1 MASKYFYHTVV
12 FRILLITLTSF
23 FLWESI
29 PDWRFILITMTL
41 FIVQII
47 SLIYFLNHTN
57 RKIAFFFEAIK
68 NDDSTL
74 HFPLISKNRTV
85 KELNSSLN
93 EVNNLIKQIR
103 LDIQSQEHYYQMLLE
118 QAETGILSID
128 QKGHIWFSNQAAKNY
143 LQVETLTHVNQF
155 QRIDQ
160 QLWEILKSMEPGN
173 KQHLKF
179 QTEKD
184 KYDISLKSSRIKVKD
199 QELLLV
205 VLQDI
210 KSEMEENESESWI
223 RLIRVLTH
231 EIMNSISPIT
241 SLSESLTHYLSKNNE
256 ETDRSL
262 TSEEKLDKALTGL
275 HVIKEQSQ
283 SLLDFV
289 ESYRDLTRL
298 PKPEIKLI
306 EAKTIT
312 ETLMVLCQ
320 SMSNIP
326 DAELNIAINPTDH
339 MLMGDQEQLIQVLL
353 NIVKNAYESVSK
365 VRSAQIDIGIS
376 ATNQGSVITV
386 KDNGPGINPGIINEI
401 FTPFF
406 TTKESGTGIGL
417 SLSKQ
422 IIRNHGGSISVHSIP
437 GFETIFTIE
446 LINRF

>member
-12 FRILLITLTSF
+12 FRILVIALTSF

-29 PDWRFILITMTL
+29 PDWRFILITITL

-103 LDIQSQEHYYQMLLE
+103 LDIQSQEQYYQMLLE

-160 QLWEILKSMEPGN
+160 HLWEILKSMEPGN
-173 KQHLKF
+173 KQRLKF

-199 QELLLV
+199 NELLLV

-256 ETDRSL
+256 ETDRRL
-262 TSEEKLDKALTGL
+262 TSDEKLDKALTGL

-289 ESYRDLTRL
+289 DSYRDLTRL

-306 EAKTIT
+306 EAKTLT
-312 ETLMVLCQ
+312 ETLRVLCQ

-326 DAELNIAINPTDH
+326 DAELNFTINPTDH

-365 VRSAQIDIGIS
+365 VKSAQIDIGIA

-386 KDNGPGINPGIINEI
+386 RDNGPGINPGIINEI

-437 GFETIFTIE
+437 GLETIFTIE